1 MIKRRPSRTEKRFKS
16 LTKLLAE
23 ELKKA
28 ILTGKLK
35 PGERLSEEKLT
46 DLLKV
51 SRVPLREALRTLEV
65 GGYVTFLS
73 DNQAVV
79 SKPTV
84 EDIQDSY
91 TIASVLEGLAARL
104 AVQRA
109 DEEEIGRL
117 RELHQLLREAYQKKD
132 PERYFE
138 ANSSFH
144 RFIAELAGNKRL
156 YHLIDELR
164 REIRKTRIVSL
175 RVTQRSDY
183 SMREHDQILDAFL
196 KKNAELAEATSVK
209 HLENQMQAVR
219 TVLEPG
225 EVEGSVAP
233 EEE

>member
-35 PGERLSEEKLT
+35 PGERLSEEKWT

-51 SRVPLREALRTLEV
+51 SRVPLREAFRTLEV
-65 GGYVTFLS
+65 EGYVTFLS

-117 RELHQLLREAYQKKD
+117 RELHQLLREAYQKRD
-132 PERYFE
+132 PESYFE

-175 RVTQRSDY
+175 RVPQRSDY

>member
-1 MIKRRPSRTEKRFKS
+1 MIKQRPSRTEKRFKS

-28 ILTGKLK
+28 ILTGKLE
-35 PGERLSEEKLT
+35 PGERLSEEKWT
-46 DLLKV
+46 DLLEV
-51 SRVPLREALRTLEV
+51 SRVPLREAFRTLEME
-65 GGYVTFLS
+65 GYVTFLS

-91 TIASVLEGLAARL
+91 TIASVLEGLASRL

-117 RELHQLLREAYQKKD
+117 RELHQLLREAYQKRD
-132 PERYFE
+132 LESYFE

-164 REIRKTRIVSL
+164 REIRKTRIPPFASRRDRTTL
-175 RVTQRSDY
+175 YENTTRSWML
-183 SMREHDQILDAFL
+183 S
-196 KKNAELAEATSVK
+196 
-209 HLENQMQAVR
+209 
-219 TVLEPG
+219 
-225 EVEGSVAP
+225 
-233 EEE
+233 